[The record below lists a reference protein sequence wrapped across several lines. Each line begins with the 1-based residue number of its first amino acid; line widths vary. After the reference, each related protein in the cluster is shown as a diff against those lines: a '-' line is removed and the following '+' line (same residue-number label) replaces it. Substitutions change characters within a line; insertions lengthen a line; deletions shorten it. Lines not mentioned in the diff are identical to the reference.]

1 MHMKEVVIREIACE
15 YLEGGR
21 NFTQLMLSRQLNLS
35 LSLVNSA
42 VRALSEISSVRV
54 AQRGFEVIS
63 LNRLLLYWATHR
75 QLSRDIVFTTR
86 VALPVR
92 DLERSMPDEIA
103 FTGYTAYRFLYD
115 EAPADYSEVYVYA
128 TVEGTSEIRRRFE
141 PNGKVPN
148 LTVMK
153 ADPNMEDAIRNH
165 RLNKSSVCPA
175 QLFVDLWNMKEWYAR
190 DYTDSLSRRLG
201 I

>member
-1 MHMKEVVIREIACE
+1 MKEVVIREIACE

>member
-1 MHMKEVVIREIACE
+1 MKEVVIREIACE

-21 NFTQLMLSRQLNLS
+21 SFTQLMLSRKLNLS
-35 LSLVNSA
+35 LSLVNGA

-75 QLSRDIVFTTR
+75 RLSRDIIFTTR
-86 VALPVR
+86 VDLPVR

-128 TVEGTSEIRRRFE
+128 TAEGISEIRRRFE
-141 PNGKVPN
+141 ANGKVPN